1 MAGLDRYR
9 SDDRRA
15 LEALY
20 RRTLGVEAAERLKLT
35 WAWERRQNP
44 AARSGEAPWVVRE
57 GTALIAALVPQ
68 PVRVSLA
75 GADVRGAWLVDP
87 LVASERDRQGLQEL
101 LVRAAHREHDI
112 TLATGLSDATRAVL
126 DRLRAPKAMPLPCL
140 VKPLSRRALRRPD
153 WPQPVNRLVSAM
165 TLPLVKVVARQRP
178 LRESVEV
185 VRRLDGSADEL
196 WSRAAEMPPM

>member
-20 RRTLGVEAAERLKLT
+20 RRTLGTEAAERLKLT

-44 AARSGEAPWVVRE
+44 AARGADAPWVVRE

-87 LVASERDRQGLQEL
+87 LVASERTHPGGG
-101 LVRAAHREHDI
+101 RALPTA
-112 TLATGLSDATRAVL
+112 GRAVRRGIERSSL
-126 DRLRAPKAMPLPCL
+126 QSFRAGLVAMAGHIVC
-140 VKPLSRRALRRPD
+140 
-153 WPQPVNRLVSAM
+153 
-165 TLPLVKVVARQRP
+165 
-178 LRESVEV
+178 
-185 VRRLDGSADEL
+185 
-196 WSRAAEMPPM
+196 